1 MVRWVG
7 AALEGLRSLSQPASL
22 FGAVHHHCRYSAA
35 GNANVQVVCA
45 YGVCLHL
52 LGHGVYQP
60 PSRLRDLSSRALLA
74 VFVRRMRVEF
84 LLRPLRRRRLLRPTY
99 HCVKAEYNRSGKRR
113 QTSRGGGLPV
123 ALLTNE
129 SSSRETKLKTL
140 DNMLVEFS
148 CVTARVG
155 CRGMVEDRTA
165 GSSNFVANKQL
176 GYFTKLLRVF
186 RQENQ

>member
-1 MVRWVG
+1 M
-7 AALEGLRSLSQPASL
+7 
-22 FGAVHHHCRYSAA
+22 
-35 GNANVQVVCA
+35 
-45 YGVCLHL
+45 
-52 LGHGVYQP
+52 
-60 PSRLRDLSSRALLA
+60 
-74 VFVRRMRVEF
+74 EF
-84 LLRPLRRRRLLRPTY
+84 LLRPLRRRRLLRPTSQ
-99 HCVKAEYNRSGKRR
+99 CVKAGYNRSGKRR
-113 QTSRGGGLPV
+113 QTSRGGLPV

-165 GSSNFVANKQL
+165 GSSKFVANKQL

-186 RQENQ
+186 RQEN